1 MLTSGPFDL
10 RNIYFIDD
18 DKYDVSRTIMR
29 ELAKQSRDRLE
40 HDAADALAFVVK
52 KKKRDDW
59 VLVAEAK
66 CIRETDKAILV
77 RVPPARVLGKKGL
90 TYIPTE
96 VWIPKSQLHPTEN
109 EVAKLGDEGFLVIP
123 EWIVKEKG
131 L

>member
-52 KKKRDDW
+52 KKKRDEW
-59 VLVAEAK
+59 VLVGDAK
-66 CIRETDKAILV
+66 CIRETERAILV
-77 RVPPARVLGKKGL
+77 RVPYSVTAKLPLR
-90 TYIPTE
+90 PSME